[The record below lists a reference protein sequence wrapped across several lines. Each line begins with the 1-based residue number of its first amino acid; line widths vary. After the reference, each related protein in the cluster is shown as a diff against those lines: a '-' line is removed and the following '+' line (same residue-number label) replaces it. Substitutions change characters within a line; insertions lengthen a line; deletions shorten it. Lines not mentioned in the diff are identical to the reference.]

1 MRGFTRFLRILFWI
15 LVTVFLVWVS
25 VSNRQ
30 PVFINFMVLNTS
42 VETKVFVVYFLGIF
56 TGLLMAGAVTG
67 WLRLKGFVARRKAER
82 QSEALRQDMAT
93 MQENLH
99 KAESKSA
106 RTTPVEQI
114 ETRPDDPN

>member
-1 MRGFTRFLRILFWI
+1 MRGFTRFLRIVFWI

-42 VETKVFVVYFLGIF
+42 IETKVFVVYFLGIF

-67 WLRLKGFVARRKAER
+67 WLRLKSFVARRKAER
-82 QSEALRQDMAT
+82 QSEALRQDMT
-93 MQENLH
+93 SMQENLH
-99 KAESKSA
+99 RAEAQSA
-106 RTTPVEQI
+106 RATTVEQVD
-114 ETRPDDPN
+114 TPPK